1 MGLAATAAAGVA
13 IAATGTVADAGSEAE
28 TTAWSDAGGAAAGGM
43 ITDGVATAI
52 ATAVA
57 AAAEAAL
64 PLGGHAASAALRCL
78 PIGAVA
84 LPMRTA
90 ARSSSLGYRPISQ

>member
-1 MGLAATAAAGVA
+1 MGLAAVAAVAGVA

-28 TTAWSDAGGAAAGGM
+28 TTGWSDAGGAAAGGM
-43 ITDGVATAI
+43 ITDGAATAI

-64 PLGGHAASAALRCL
+64 PLGGQATSAALRGL

-84 LPMRTA
+84 LPSFTA
-90 ARSSSLGYRPISQ
+90 AMSSSLG